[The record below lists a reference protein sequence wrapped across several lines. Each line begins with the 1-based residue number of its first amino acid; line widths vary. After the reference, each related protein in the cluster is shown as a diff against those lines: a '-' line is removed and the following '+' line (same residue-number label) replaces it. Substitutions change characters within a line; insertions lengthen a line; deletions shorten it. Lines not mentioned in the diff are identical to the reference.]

1 MKKNSITDINLYLI
15 IDKKKNGSPLGNG
28 FCLMTASLSYPLFVW
43 FNQDQGYLQNTVE
56 LTDKEEL
63 SMNHII
69 YKVICRRKYSKRG

>member
-1 MKKNSITDINLYLI
+1 
-15 IDKKKNGSPLGNG
+15 
-28 FCLMTASLSYPLFVW
+28 MTASLSYPLFVW

-69 YKVICRRKYSKRG
+69 YKVICRRKYSKGG